1 MTASQL
7 SMLNMSNDQAHLTKT
22 TYRSKWRVIATVL
35 AATLMAGCAAV
46 NPIETKTQEGLMRSH
61 EVSITRQAVIPG
73 TPQAVFE
80 FIAAEDVL
88 PKVLT
93 GYGPLP
99 AVVKTSENTG
109 PWTVAGSARL
119 IHLADGST
127 VREQVTDFEPSKR
140 FAYRVWEFGNPII
153 SSLATGARGEWT
165 FAPAAGGTLV
175 TWSYTFNA
183 KNGLAALPLSGIT
196 QILWRGYMDVC
207 LENSKRLMAK
217 NVADPKSMTA
227 EKP

>member
-1 MTASQL
+1 MPNKPVTLMHASKPVG
-7 SMLNMSNDQAHLTKT
+7 T
-22 TYRSKWRVIATVL
+22 SKRGWL
-35 AATLMAGCAAV
+35 AALFSAAVFGGCASINA
-46 NPIETKTQEGLMRSH
+46 IDTTTQEGPMRTH
-61 EVSITRQAVIPG
+61 EVSITRQATITG
-73 TPQAVFE
+73 TPEAVFA
-80 FIAAEDVL
+80 FISAEDVL

-127 VREQVTDFEPSKR
+127 VREQVTQYEPSNR
-140 FAYRVWEFGNPII
+140 FAYRVWDFGNPLIR
-153 SSLATGARGEWT
+153 SLSTGARGEWT
-165 FAPAAGGTLV
+165 FSPAPGGTLV
-175 TWSYTFNA
+175 IWTYTFSA
-183 KNGLAALPLSGIT
+183 KNAATAVPLSGIT

-217 NVADPKSMTA
+217 T
-227 EKP
+227 